1 MQLQALQTI
10 ADQRQEHLIEKGDA
24 LVQYQTSNVKN
35 LYEVTKALKEKM
47 EMCVGMEALK
57 KATETNQVQ
66 MEAQDKENQ
75 ALKLQLQV

>member
-1 MQLQALQTI
+1 
-10 ADQRQEHLIEKGDA
+10 
-24 LVQYQTSNVKN
+24 
-35 LYEVTKALKEKM
+35 M